1 MSLDTCNIN
10 KFYLSQNGVMIV
22 TSVIIIARTIEKAK
36 AMAIR
41 RVMTTKEAT
50 TTTTKDKLR
59 GEEDTKGK
67 ITSTMLSVNNPVVA
81 PACAH

>member
-1 MSLDTCNIN
+1 
-10 KFYLSQNGVMIV
+10 MIV
-22 TSVIIIARTIEKAK
+22 TSVIIIAQTIEKAK

-41 RVMTTKEAT
+41 RVMTIKEAA
-50 TTTTKDKLR
+50 TTTTKDKTQ
-59 GEEDTKGK
+59 GEEETKGK

>member
-1 MSLDTCNIN
+1 
-10 KFYLSQNGVMIV
+10 MIV
-22 TSVIIIARTIEKAK
+22 TSVIIIAQTIEKAK

-41 RVMTTKEAT
+41 RVMTTMKAVT
-50 TTTTKDKLR
+50 PTTKDKTQ
-59 GEEDTKGK
+59 GEEETKGK